1 MRPSVIGGLAVCLLS
16 ACPLEP
22 LTITGF
28 GVSSSVIRPG
38 STGRSPTV
46 TLSVPGLRAQDA
58 TGLTALLNGVPVP
71 IAATRDGE
79 LSISIPSGLK
89 GDAAK
94 FELWRSGE
102 LLTSR
107 DIAALLAQGI
117 SGQSPTDGVTVR
129 TNGETT
135 STTPVGSGGVT
146 INITVPAGSTSGG
159 GGTTTV
165 VTTDGTGS
173 TNAGSNSGTNTGTG
187 ASPTPSPT
195 ATPVPTPTPTATPT
209 PAPTL
214 VPVAD
219 QTPVPGGTGEVQGNV
234 QF

>member
-1 MRPSVIGGLAVCLLS
+1 MRPWLILGLLSCLLS

-22 LTITGF
+22 LTVTGF
-28 GVSSSVIRPG
+28 GVSSSAIRPG
-38 STGRSPTV
+38 SLGPGSTV
-46 TLSVPGLRAQDA
+46 SVTVPGLHTQDGA
-58 TGLTALLNGVPVP
+58 GLTALVNGTPVP
-71 IAATRDGE
+71 IVSTRDGE
-79 LSISIPSGLK
+79 VSIRLPAGLK

-107 DIAALLAQGI
+107 DIAALLAQG
-117 SGQSPTDGVTVR
+117 GGGSPTDGVTVR

-135 STTPVGSGGVT
+135 STTPLAGGTVT
-146 INITVPAGSTSGG
+146 INITVPPGSTTGG
-159 GGTTTV
+159 GGTTTL
-165 VTTDGTGS
+165 VTTTGS
-173 TNAGSNSGTNTGTG
+173 GTTGTDSGTTAT
-187 ASPTPSPT
+187 PTPTP
-195 ATPVPTPTPTATPT
+195 TPVPTPTPTATPT

-219 QTPVPGGTGEVQGNV
+219 QTPVPPGTGEVTGNV